1 MTNYEQ
7 LKKKIYEALPRL
19 MDDVVGQ
26 NYEYGI
32 ISYRAVDF
40 YENGLFLMNFNAGI
54 KFFEFS
60 EIANSFNKL
69 GIEPTLIDCLQFL
82 QIIVDNSLIFNDLLK
97 EIIEEWDLS
106 KPLLKEQSQNFINST
121 LALIE
126 DFEQSPNHS

>member
-69 GIEPTLIDCLQFL
+69 GIEPTLSDCLSYVKKSKY
-82 QIIVDNSLIFNDLLK
+82 VDGVNMMTDIQWANHLIKLVEN
-97 EIIEEWDLS
+97 WNLS
-106 KPLLKEQSQNFINST
+106 QPLLKDQSEE
-121 LALIE
+121 LI
-126 DFEQSPNHS
+126 DYLLVL